1 VRTAIGQAFDPSG
14 FDCHFDRSASD
25 GLEFEG
31 VDCYLWRL
39 EEETDGLD
47 EVVKPHL
54 EVAQCPETHGCN
66 AERCMRGLMGM
77 LNPRKV
83 VIASVERKDVRIDL
97 RLNLRAWT
105 EGATLENVTA

>member
-1 VRTAIGQAFDPSG
+1 
-14 FDCHFDRSASD
+14 
-25 GLEFEG
+25 
-31 VDCYLWRL
+31 
-39 EEETDGLD
+39 
-47 EVVKPHL
+47 
-54 EVAQCPETHGCN
+54 
-66 AERCMRGLMGM
+66 MRGLMGM